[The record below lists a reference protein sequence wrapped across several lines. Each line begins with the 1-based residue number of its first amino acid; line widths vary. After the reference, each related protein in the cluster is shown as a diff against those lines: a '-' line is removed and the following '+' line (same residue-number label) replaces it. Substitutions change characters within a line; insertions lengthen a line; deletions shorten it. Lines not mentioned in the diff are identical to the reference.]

1 MDRAT
6 HSPPNPGTLVA
17 ASAVILLTLFLGA
30 FVVAA
35 GTSLTTC
42 GGDGGSPY
50 AAPASPRGQYCDS
63 GLPAFGVGGGLVLA
77 VIGCAVAAK
86 RRRWWPLLAS
96 VITAAILI
104 TSPLTLGSALSKEC
118 ADEPPSMTA
127 DEFSRYLERRPE
139 CGHY

>member
-1 MDRAT
+1 MDPAT
-6 HSPPNPGTLVA
+6 NSTPNRTALIG
-17 ASAVILLTLFLGA
+17 ASAAILLALFLGA
-30 FVVAA
+30 FFSGAVT
-35 GTSLTTC
+35 GISTC

-63 GLPAFGVGGGLVLA
+63 HMAAISIVGGLVLG
-77 VIGCAVAAK
+77 VIGCTVATS
-86 RRRWWPLLAS
+86 RRRWWPLIAS
-96 VITAAILI
+96 AITAALLI
-104 TSPLTLGSALSKEC
+104 ASPLVLGSALSKEC